1 MKTLVVVAH
10 PHLKNSSTESFLKKA
25 ATCESN
31 VTWHPLAP
39 PFNIEKEQKL
49 LNTADRIIFQ
59 FPMYWYSAPAI
70 LKEWLDKVW
79 NSRLIS
85 HRLVAG
91 RELGIVVTVG
101 HAASSFQPGASQQ
114 YTIAEL
120 LRPFEALAHHLGLK
134 YLPAFPIYQFDQQSD
149 EERQLLFIRYQQ
161 YLTIPKLGHFKS
173 NVKWFA
179 DKLEYKIIKEKDVVQ
194 RAKLEQLLTLL
205 NDQQEE
211 LDDLFASIA
220 WLREKEDD

>member
-10 PHLKNSSTESFLKKA
+10 PQIENSATEAFLKTA
-25 ATCESN
+25 ASFDEN
-31 VTWHPLAP
+31 VTWHQLAT
-39 PFNIEKEQKL
+39 PFDIKREQSL
-49 LNTADRIIFQ
+49 LSAADRIIFQ

-79 NSRLIS
+79 DNY
-85 HRLVAG
+85 LVNNHLVTG

-120 LRPFEALAHHLGLK
+120 LRPYEALAHNLGLQ

-149 EERQLLFIRYQQ
+149 EQRQLLFICYQQ
-161 YLTIPKLGHFKS
+161 YLAIPKLCHFKDE
-173 NVKWFA
+173 VKWFA
-179 DKLEYKIIKEKDVVQ
+179 DRLEKKIANENDPVQ
-194 RAKLEQLLTLL
+194 RAKIEQLLLLL
-205 NDQQEE
+205 NDQQDE
-211 LDDLFASIA
+211 LDDLYMSVK
-220 WLREKEDD
+220 WLREKEDY